1 MQELPDDFVDNTDPP
16 TVPSTMQE
24 EEEKKV
30 DEADKTPDVEKAVI
44 TPYDAIQASDNNY
57 LRRRTSQKVLLVRRA
72 RQPQSSQSRSAQS
85 LQNLLAHHCP
95 RRGTHLRPQHCR
107 LSYR

>member
-1 MQELPDDFVDNTDPP
+1 MQETDDFVDDPP

-30 DEADKTPDVEKAVI
+30 DEADKTPDVEKAVV

-57 LRRRTSQKVLLVRRA
+57 DAEPRKSSAGPTSVATSK
-72 RQPQSSQSRSAQS
+72 
-85 LQNLLAHHCP
+85 
-95 RRGTHLRPQHCR
+95 
-107 LSYR
+107 